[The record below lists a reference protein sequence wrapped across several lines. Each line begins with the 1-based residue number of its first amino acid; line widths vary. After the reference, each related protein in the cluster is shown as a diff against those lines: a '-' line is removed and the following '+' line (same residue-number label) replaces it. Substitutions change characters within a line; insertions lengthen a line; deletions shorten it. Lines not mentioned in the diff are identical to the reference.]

1 MSRVVTTSSA
11 ATSRMYMKVGGVM
24 KSVTSI
30 HKKVNGAWVSASFVD
45 FWKKVN
51 GTYVDG
57 ATATGATFLI
67 YGGEMESIPEIGSVN
82 KTTSELTIT
91 INDNALESGTYK
103 MFYEDSTRTPLERVD
118 EITEFTIS

>member
-1 MSRVVTTSSA
+1 
-11 ATSRMYMKVGGVM
+11 MYMKIDGVM

-45 FWKKVN
+45 FWKKIN
-51 GTYVDG
+51 GTYVNDG
-57 ATATGATFLI
+57 TATGATFLI
-67 YGGEMESIPEIGSVN
+67 YGGVIETIPEIGSVN
-82 KTTSELTIT
+82 KTTSDLTIT

-103 MFYEDSTRTPLERVD
+103 MFYEDASRNPLDRVD